1 MTICRSMPYLMI
13 KQTVITNI
21 PPMIPVAIPVPPCYN
36 QYNKRKKNIPLRK
49 QSSAFL
55 ASLTNNLE
63 ETGEIK

>member
-36 QYNKRKKNIPLRK
+36 QYNKRKEKTYRCVSSHLLFLRH
-49 QSSAFL
+49 
-55 ASLTNNLE
+55 
-63 ETGEIK
+63 